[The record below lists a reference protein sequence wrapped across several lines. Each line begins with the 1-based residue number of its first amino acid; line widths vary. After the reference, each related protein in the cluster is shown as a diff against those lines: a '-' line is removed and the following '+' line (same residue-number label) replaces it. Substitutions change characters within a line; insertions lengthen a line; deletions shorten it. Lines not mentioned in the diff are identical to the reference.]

1 MAMPNVG
8 DFFSEFFEWQID
20 LYHSAGYCVQLHAV
34 RLDASPRGFRLISI
48 AEDTLVAASHRIRLL
63 TTVHA
68 KLRRNAVLG
77 SELSS
82 ASSSIGP
89 REGVDPSSRR

>member
-8 DFFSEFFEWQID
+8 DFFSEFFERQID
-20 LYHSAGYCVQLHAV
+20 LYHSAGYCEQFNGV
-34 RLDASPRGFRLISI
+34 RVDAFPRRFRLISI
-48 AEDTLVAASHRIRLL
+48 AEGILIAASHRIRML

-68 KLRRNAVLG
+68 KLRKNAVLG